1 MIKILIIEDEEPAA
15 ERLAK
20 MLLDIDPN
28 IIVVGNTVS
37 VKSSVK
43 WFKENPIP
51 DLILM
56 DINLSDGH
64 SFDIFKEVEISAP
77 IIFITAY
84 DQYAIDAFKLNSIDY
99 ILKPIKKDELRNALD
114 KFKRMGN
121 IQVQHMTSLLNTIKS
136 NQDKEFQKRIVI
148 RYGDTIKMIEI
159 TDIAYFYTE
168 EKINFL
174 CTNGDTRM
182 PIDQNLDELEEILD
196 PKIYFRINRQ
206 FIINI
211 SAIEK
216 MLTWSK
222 SRVKII
228 LKPASEHE
236 TIVST
241 ERSSHFKDWLIGK

>member
-15 ERLAK
+15 ERLVK
-20 MLLDIDPN
+20 MLLDIDTN
-28 IIVVGNTVS
+28 IVVVGNTVS

-43 WFKENPIP
+43 WFRENPLP

-99 ILKPIKKDELRNALD
+99 ILKPIKKEELRNALD
-114 KFKRMGN
+114 KYKRMGT
-121 IQVQHMTSLLNTIKS
+121 IQVQQVTSFLNTIKS

-174 CTNGDTRM
+174 CTHADNRM
-182 PIDQNLDELEEILD
+182 PIDQNLDELEEILN
-196 PKIYFRINRQ
+196 PKIFFRINRQ

-211 SAIEK
+211 AAIEK

>member
-1 MIKILIIEDEEPAA
+1 MIKILI
-15 ERLAK
+15 
-20 MLLDIDPN
+20 
-28 IIVVGNTVS
+28 
-37 VKSSVK
+37 
-43 WFKENPIP
+43 
-51 DLILM
+51 
-56 DINLSDGH
+56 
-64 SFDIFKEVEISAP
+64 

-99 ILKPIKKDELRNALD
+99 ILKPIKKDELRKALE

>member
-159 TDIAYFYTE
+159 ADIAYFYTE

>member
-1 MIKILIIEDEEPAA
+1 MLKILIIEDEEPAA

-43 WFKENPIP
+43 WFKENPLP

-99 ILKPIKKDELRNALD
+99 ILKPIKKEELRNALD
-114 KFKRMGN
+114 KYKRMGN
-121 IQVQHMTSLLNTIKS
+121 IQVQQVKSLLNTIKS

-159 TDIAYFYTE
+159 ADIAYFYTE

-174 CTNGDTRM
+174 CTHSDTRM

>member
-77 IIFITAY
+77 IVFITAY

-159 TDIAYFYTE
+159 ADIAYFYTE

>member
-121 IQVQHMTSLLNTIKS
+121 IQVQQMTSLLNTIKS

-159 TDIAYFYTE
+159 ADIAYFYTE

-174 CTNGDTRM
+174 CTNSDTRM

>member
-15 ERLAK
+15 ERLVK
-20 MLLDIDPN
+20 MLLDIDTN
-28 IIVVGNTVS
+28 IVVVGNTVS

-43 WFKENPIP
+43 WFRENPLP

-99 ILKPIKKDELRNALD
+99 ILKPIKKEELRNALD
-114 KFKRMGN
+114 KYKRMGT
-121 IQVQHMTSLLNTIKS
+121 IQVQQVTSFLNTIKS

-174 CTNGDTRM
+174 CTHADTRM
-182 PIDQNLDELEEILD
+182 PIDQNLDELEEILN
-196 PKIYFRINRQ
+196 PKIFFRINRQ

-211 SAIEK
+211 AAIEK

>member
-15 ERLAK
+15 ERLVK
-20 MLLDIDPN
+20 MLLDIDTN
-28 IIVVGNTVS
+28 IVVVGNTVS

-43 WFKENPIP
+43 WFRENPLP

-99 ILKPIKKDELRNALD
+99 ILKPIKKEELRNALD
-114 KFKRMGN
+114 KYKRMGT
-121 IQVQHMTSLLNTIKS
+121 IQVQQVTSFLNTIKS

-174 CTNGDTRM
+174 CTLADTRM
-182 PIDQNLDELEEILD
+182 PIDQNLDELEEILN
-196 PKIYFRINRQ
+196 PKIFFRINRQ

-211 SAIEK
+211 AAIEK

>member
-99 ILKPIKKDELRNALD
+99 ILKPIKKDELRNALE

-159 TDIAYFYTE
+159 ADIAYFYTE

>member
-15 ERLAK
+15 ERLVK
-20 MLLDIDPN
+20 MLLDIDTN
-28 IIVVGNTVS
+28 IVVVGNTVS

-43 WFKENPIP
+43 WFRENPLP

-99 ILKPIKKDELRNALD
+99 ILKPIKKEELRNALD
-114 KFKRMGN
+114 KYKRMGT
-121 IQVQHMTSLLNTIKS
+121 IQVQQVTSLLNTFKS

-174 CTNGDTRM
+174 CTHSDTRM

>member
-99 ILKPIKKDELRNALD
+99 ILKPIKKDELSNALE

-159 TDIAYFYTE
+159 ADIAYFYTE

>member
-159 TDIAYFYTE
+159 ADIAYFYTE

-174 CTNGDTRM
+174 CTNDDTRM